1 MLSVSPLTEFS
12 TCYASVR
19 RSRPSLKLHSRQSF
33 VSWTCRIRPAG
44 ESRYC
49 TRLRTAWCVGCLLTW
64 CLPDRLARA
73 RSLSEPAIAAKHAH
87 NVPSRRAV
95 GSGTPA
101 TPPVQARIRPSVSTV
116 AQSLNTTGN
125 TDGADASVAA
135 ITGMQAVSGDSN
147 NISSRSLPERTRS
160 KRGHRPVGESVSIEP
175 VRVVSL
181 QQLRQAMP

>member
-1 MLSVSPLTEFS
+1 M
-12 TCYASVR
+12 
-19 RSRPSLKLHSRQSF
+19 
-33 VSWTCRIRPAG
+33 
-44 ESRYC
+44 
-49 TRLRTAWCVGCLLTW
+49 GCLLTW

-101 TPPVQARIRPSVSTV
+101 APPVQARIRPSVSTV

-147 NISSRSLPERTRS
+147 NVSSRSLPERTRS